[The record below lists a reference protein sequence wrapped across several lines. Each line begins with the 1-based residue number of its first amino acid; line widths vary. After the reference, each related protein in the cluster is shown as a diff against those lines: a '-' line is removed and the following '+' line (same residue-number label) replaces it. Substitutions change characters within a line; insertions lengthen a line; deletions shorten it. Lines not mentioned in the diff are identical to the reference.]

1 VDRVFA
7 PAEAIDDTGRIW
19 VVADRRGREGV
30 ADRRVVEVGD
40 RMFEGWIEIRSGLR
54 AGDMVI
60 LGDGV
65 GEGDAIRI
73 EDTGMEADA

>member
-1 VDRVFA
+1 
-7 PAEAIDDTGRIW
+7 
-19 VVADRRGREGV
+19 
-30 ADRRVVEVGD
+30 
-40 RMFEGWIEIRSGLR
+40 MFEGWIEIRSGLR

-73 EDTGMEADA
+73 EDAGVEADA

>member
-7 PAEAIDDTGRIW
+7 PADAIDDSGRIW
-19 VVADRRGREGV
+19 IVANRRGREGI
-30 ADRRVVEVGD
+30 ANRRVVEVGD

-65 GEGDAIRI
+65 GEGDAVRI
-73 EDTGMEADA
+73 EESTLGADA